1 MNEAEVLAKV
11 SLFSGMKAS
20 DLERIASLAQ
30 SHVFQAGETI
40 IREGD
45 RDGRLFVIVSGEVEV
60 VKALGKKN
68 ERYVR
73 TLGPLNYFGEM
84 ALIDDLVRSASV
96 VAKGETGVLILDQW
110 SLRQDIER
118 YPAMAFELMR
128 MLSQRIRAIEK
139 TIVDAIG
146 GLLPICAHCKKI
158 REDDGS
164 WVSIEKY
171 ISDHSEAEFSHGL
184 CPDCVKALYPQYA
197 KRLNEEK
204 KKGELEDK
212 VLRKQR

>member
-11 SLFSGMKAS
+11 SLFSNMKAS
-20 DLERIASLAQ
+20 DVERIASLAQ
-30 SHVFQAGETI
+30 SHMFQAGETI

-45 RDGRLFVIVSGEVEV
+45 RDGRLFVVVSGEVEII
-60 VKALGKKN
+60 KALGKKN

-73 TLGPLNYFGEM
+73 TLGPLSYFGEM

-184 CPDCVKALYPQYA
+184 CPDCVQELYPQYA
-197 KRLNEEK
+197 KRLTEEK
-204 KKGELEDK
+204 EEK
-212 VLRKQR
+212 

>member
-1 MNEAEVLAKV
+1 MNEVEVLAKV

-45 RDGRLFVIVSGEVEV
+45 RDGRLFVVVSGEVDV
-60 VKALGKKN
+60 IKGLGKKN

-73 TLGPLNYFGEM
+73 TLGPLSYFGEM

-110 SLRQDIER
+110 SLHQDIER

-184 CPDCVKALYPQYA
+184 CPDCVKELYPQYA
-197 KRLNEEK
+197 KRLTEEK
-204 KKGELEDK
+204 EEGS
-212 VLRKQR
+212 

>member
-1 MNEAEVLAKV
+1 MNEAEILAKV
-11 SLFSGMKAS
+11 SLFSDMKAS

-30 SHVFQAGETI
+30 SHVFQEGETI

-45 RDGRLFVIVSGEVEV
+45 RDGRLFVIVRGQVEV
-60 VKALGKKN
+60 VKGLGKKH

-96 VAKGETGVLILDQW
+96 VAKRETGVLILDQW

-158 REDDGS
+158 REDDGT
-164 WVSIEKY
+164 WIPIEQY

-197 KRLNEEK
+197 KRLTEEN
-204 KKGELEDK
+204 GEGS
-212 VLRKQR
+212 

>member
-139 TIVDAIG
+139 TIVDSIG

-158 REDDGS
+158 RNDQGYWQD
-164 WVSIEKY
+164 VAVY
-171 ISDHSEAEFSHGL
+171 VRDHSEAEFSHGN
-184 CPDCVKALYPQYA
+184 CPGCIKTFYLDIYEEDSE
-197 KRLNEEK
+197 NE
-204 KKGELEDK
+204 
-212 VLRKQR
+212 

>member
-20 DLERIASLAQ
+20 DLERIASVAQ

-60 VKALGKKN
+60 IKGLGKKN
-68 ERYVR
+68 ARYVR

-96 VAKGETGVLILDQW
+96 VAKGETGVLILDQQ
-110 SLRQDIER
+110 SFRQDIER

-164 WVSIEKY
+164 WVPIEKY

-184 CPDCVKALYPQYA
+184 CPDCLKSLYPQYA
-197 KRLNEEK
+197 KKLTEE
-204 KKGELEDK
+204 E
-212 VLRKQR
+212 R

>member
-11 SLFSGMKAS
+11 SLFSKMKAA
-20 DLERIASLAQ
+20 DLKRIASLAQ
-30 SHVFQAGETI
+30 SHVFQSGETI

-45 RDGRLFVIVSGEVEV
+45 RDGRLFVIVSGEVEII
-60 VKALGKKN
+60 KSLGKKN
-68 ERYVR
+68 ERFVR

-96 VAKGETGVLILDQW
+96 VAKRETGVLILDKW
-110 SLRQDIER
+110 SLRQEFER
-118 YPAMAFELMR
+118 YPAMALELMR

-158 REDDGS
+158 REDDS

-184 CPDCVKALYPQYA
+184 CPDCVEELYPQYA
-197 KRLNEEK
+197 KRLTEEK
-204 KKGELEDK
+204 EEG
-212 VLRKQR
+212 

>member
-1 MNEAEVLAKV
+1 MKKRDVLSKV
-11 SLFSGMKAS
+11 SLFSEMKES
-20 DLERIASLAQ
+20 DLDMIARLAQ
-30 SHVFQAGETI
+30 KEVFQAGETI
-40 IREGD
+40 FREGD

-60 VKALGKKN
+60 IKGLGKKN
-68 ERYVR
+68 ERHVR
-73 TLGPLNYFGEM
+73 NLGPLSYFGEM
-84 ALIDDLVRSASV
+84 ALIDDLVRSASIV
-96 VAKGETGVLILDQW
+96 TKKQTEVLILEQW
-110 SLRQDIER
+110 NLRQEIER

-139 TIVDAIG
+139 TIVEAIG

-184 CPDCVKALYPQYA
+184 CPDCVKELYPQYA
-197 KRLNEEK
+197 ERLSEEK
-204 KKGELEDK
+204 EGGT
-212 VLRKQR
+212 

>member
-11 SLFSGMKAS
+11 SLFSNMKAS
-20 DLERIASLAQ
+20 DVERIASLAQ
-30 SHVFQAGETI
+30 SHMFQAGETI

-45 RDGRLFVIVSGEVEV
+45 RDGRLFVIVSGEVEII
-60 VKALGKKN
+60 KALGKKN

-73 TLGPLNYFGEM
+73 TLGPLSYFGEM

-184 CPDCVKALYPQYA
+184 CPDCVQELYPQYA
-197 KRLNEEK
+197 KRLTEEK
-204 KKGELEDK
+204 EEK
-212 VLRKQR
+212 

>member
-45 RDGRLFVIVSGEVEV
+45 RDGRLFVVVSGEVEV
-60 VKALGKKN
+60 IKGLGKKN

-73 TLGPLNYFGEM
+73 TLGPLSYFGEM

-110 SLRQDIER
+110 SLHQDIER

-146 GLLPICAHCKKI
+146 GLVPICAHCKKI

-184 CPDCVKALYPQYA
+184 CPDCVKELYPQYA
-197 KRLNEEK
+197 KRLTEEK
-204 KKGELEDK
+204 EEGS
-212 VLRKQR
+212 

>member
-1 MNEAEVLAKV
+1 MDEAEVLAKV

-20 DLERIASLAQ
+20 DLERIAGLAQ

-45 RDGRLFVIVSGEVEV
+45 RDGRLFVIVSGEVDV
-60 VKALGKKN
+60 IKGLGKKT

-96 VAKGETGVLILDQW
+96 VAKGVTDVLILDQW
-110 SLRQDIER
+110 SLRQDIEK

-164 WVSIEKY
+164 WVSIERY

-197 KRLNEEK
+197 KRMTEEK
-204 KKGELEDK
+204 EEG
-212 VLRKQR
+212 

>member
-1 MNEAEVLAKV
+1 MNKRNVLSKV
-11 SLFSGMKAS
+11 SLFSEMKES
-20 DLERIASLAQ
+20 DLEMIARLAQ
-30 SHVFQAGETI
+30 NDRFQAGETI

-45 RDGRLFVIVSGEVEV
+45 RDGRLFVIVSGEVDV
-60 VKALGKKN
+60 IKGLGKRN

-73 TLGPLNYFGEM
+73 SLGPLTYFGEM
-84 ALIDDLVRSASV
+84 ALIDDLVRSASI
-96 VAKGETGVLILDQW
+96 VAREQTEVLILDKLT
-110 SLRQDIER
+110 LRQEIER

-184 CPDCVKALYPQYA
+184 CQDCVKELYPQYA
-197 KRLNEEK
+197 ERLSEEK
-204 KKGELEDK
+204 EGGT
-212 VLRKQR
+212 

>member
-1 MNEAEVLAKV
+1 MNAAEVLAKV
-11 SLFSGMKAS
+11 SLFSGMKAP
-20 DLERIASLAQ
+20 DLKRIASLAQ

-60 VKALGKKN
+60 IKCLGKKN

-73 TLGPLNYFGEM
+73 TLGPLSYFGEM

-96 VAKGETGVLILDQW
+96 VAKGETGVLILDKW

-164 WVSIEKY
+164 WVPIEKY

-184 CPDCVKALYPQYA
+184 CPDCLKALYPQYA
-197 KRLNEEK
+197 TRLTEEK
-204 KKGELEDK
+204 QKGELEGK
-212 VLRKQR
+212 

>member
-1 MNEAEVLAKV
+1 
-11 SLFSGMKAS
+11 MKMS
-20 DLERIASLAQ
+20 DLETIASLTQ
-30 SHVFQAGETI
+30 SLLFRPGETI

-60 VKALGKKN
+60 IKGLGKKN
-68 ERYVR
+68 ERRVR

-96 VAKGETGVLILDQW
+96 VAKEETDVLILDQ
-110 SLRQDIER
+110 STLRQEIER
-118 YPAMAFELMR
+118 YPAMAFELLR

-139 TIVDAIG
+139 TIVDAIDS
-146 GLLPICAHCKKI
+146 LLPICAHCKNI

-171 ISDHSEAEFSHGL
+171 ITDHSEAEFSHGL
-184 CPDCVKALYPQYA
+184 CPDCVKELYPQYA
-197 KRLNEEK
+197 KKLSDEK
-204 KKGELEDK
+204 KEGS
-212 VLRKQR
+212 

>member
-1 MNEAEVLAKV
+1 MNAAEVLAKV

-40 IREGD
+40 IKEGD

-60 VKALGKKN
+60 IKGLGKKT

-96 VAKGETGVLILDQW
+96 VAKGVTDVLILDQW

-164 WVSIEKY
+164 WVPIEKY

-197 KRLNEEK
+197 TRPTEEK
-204 KKGELEDK
+204 AEEGE
-212 VLRKQR
+212 

>member
-1 MNEAEVLAKV
+1 MNKAEVLAKV

-20 DLERIASLAQ
+20 DLERIASLAK
-30 SHVFQAGETI
+30 SHVFQEGETI

-45 RDGRLFVIVSGEVEV
+45 RDGRLFVIVSGEVDV
-60 VKALGKKN
+60 IKGLGKKN

-73 TLGPLNYFGEM
+73 TLGPLSYFGEM

-96 VAKGETGVLILDQW
+96 VAKGETGVLILDQG
-110 SLRQDIER
+110 SLRQNIER

-164 WVSIEKY
+164 WVPVEKY

-184 CPDCVKALYPQYA
+184 CPDCVESLYPQYA
-197 KRLNEEK
+197 KRLSEK
-204 KKGELEDK
+204 KEEE
-212 VLRKQR
+212 

>member
-1 MNEAEVLAKV
+1 MNEVEVLAKV

-45 RDGRLFVIVSGEVEV
+45 RDGRLFVVVSGEVDV
-60 VKALGKKN
+60 IKGLGKKN
-68 ERYVR
+68 ESYVR
-73 TLGPLNYFGEM
+73 TLGPLSYFGEM

-110 SLRQDIER
+110 SLHQDIER

-204 KKGELEDK
+204 EEG
-212 VLRKQR
+212 

>member
-11 SLFSGMKAS
+11 TLFSGMKAS

-45 RDGRLFVIVSGEVEV
+45 RDGRLFVVVSGEVEV
-60 VKALGKKN
+60 IKGLGKKN

-73 TLGPLNYFGEM
+73 TLGPLSYFGEM

-110 SLRQDIER
+110 SLHQDIER

-158 REDDGS
+158 REDDGL

-184 CPDCVKALYPQYA
+184 CPDCVKELYPQYA
-197 KRLNEEK
+197 KRLTEEK
-204 KKGELEDK
+204 EEGS
-212 VLRKQR
+212 

>member
-1 MNEAEVLAKV
+1 MDEAEVLAKV

-20 DLERIASLAQ
+20 DLERIAGLAQ

-60 VKALGKKN
+60 IKGLGKKT

-96 VAKGETGVLILDQW
+96 VAKGVTDVLILDQW

-128 MLSQRIRAIEK
+128 MLSQRIRGIEK

-164 WVSIEKY
+164 WVS
-171 ISDHSEAEFSHGL
+171 EAEFSHGL

-197 KRLNEEK
+197 KRMTEEK
-204 KKGELEDK
+204 EEG
-212 VLRKQR
+212 

>member
-1 MNEAEVLAKV
+1 MDEAEVLAKV

-20 DLERIASLAQ
+20 DLERIAGLAQ

-45 RDGRLFVIVSGEVEV
+45 RDGRLFVIVSGEVDV
-60 VKALGKKN
+60 IKGLGKKT

-96 VAKGETGVLILDQW
+96 VAKGVTDVLILDQW
-110 SLRQDIER
+110 SLRQDIEK

-164 WVSIEKY
+164 WVSIERY

-197 KRLNEEK
+197 KRMTKEKEE
-204 KKGELEDK
+204 G
-212 VLRKQR
+212 

>member
-1 MNEAEVLAKV
+1 MNEAKVLAKV
-11 SLFSGMKAS
+11 SLFSKMKAS

-45 RDGRLFVIVSGEVEV
+45 RDGRLFVIVSGEVDII
-60 VKALGKKN
+60 KGLGKKN

-96 VAKGETGVLILDQW
+96 VAKGETGVLILDQLT
-110 SLRQDIER
+110 LRQDIER

-128 MLSQRIRAIEK
+128 MLSQRIRGIEK

-158 REDDGS
+158 REEDGS

-184 CPDCVKALYPQYA
+184 CPDCVTQLYPQYA
-197 KRLNEEK
+197 KRLTEEK
-204 KKGELEDK
+204 EEG
-212 VLRKQR
+212 

>member
-11 SLFSGMKAS
+11 SLFSNMKES
-20 DLERIASLAQ
+20 DVERIASLAQ
-30 SHVFQAGETI
+30 SHMFQAGETI

-45 RDGRLFVIVSGEVEV
+45 RDGRLFVIVSGEVEII
-60 VKALGKKN
+60 KALGKKN

-73 TLGPLNYFGEM
+73 TLGPLNYFCEM

-96 VAKGETGVLILDQW
+96 VAKGETSVLILDQW

-184 CPDCVKALYPQYA
+184 CPDCVKELYPQYA
-197 KRLNEEK
+197 KRLTEEK
-204 KKGELEDK
+204 EEGS
-212 VLRKQR
+212 

>member
-11 SLFSGMKAS
+11 SLFSGMRAS

-30 SHVFQAGETI
+30 SHVFQAGQTI

-60 VKALGKKN
+60 IKGLGKKT

-96 VAKGETGVLILDQW
+96 VAKGETDVLILDQW
-110 SLRQDIER
+110 RLRQDIER

-184 CPDCVKALYPQYA
+184 CPDCVKALYPEFCHG
-197 KRLNEEK
+197 RSETS
-204 KKGELEDK
+204 
-212 VLRKQR
+212 LREPGCS

>member
-1 MNEAEVLAKV
+1 MNKTDVLSKV
-11 SLFSGMKAS
+11 SLFSEMKKS
-20 DLERIASLAQ
+20 DLEMIAKLAQ
-30 SHVFQAGETI
+30 NERFQAGDTI

-45 RDGRLFVIVSGEVEV
+45 RDGRLFVVVSGEVDV
-60 VKALGKKN
+60 IKGLGKRN

-73 TLGPLNYFGEM
+73 SLGPLTYFGEM
-84 ALIDDLVRSASV
+84 ALIDDLVRSASI
-96 VAKGETGVLILDQW
+96 VAREQTEVLILDQW
-110 SLRQDIER
+110 TLRQEIER

-184 CPDCVKALYPQYA
+184 CPDCVKELYPQYA
-197 KRLNEEK
+197 ERLSEEK
-204 KKGELEDK
+204 EGGT
-212 VLRKQR
+212 

>member
-1 MNEAEVLAKV
+1 MNAAEVLAKV

-40 IREGD
+40 IKEGD

-60 VKALGKKN
+60 IKGLGKRN

-73 TLGPLNYFGEM
+73 TLGPLSYFGEM

-164 WVSIEKY
+164 WVPIEKY

-197 KRLNEEK
+197 TRPTEEK
-204 KKGELEDK
+204 AEEGE
-212 VLRKQR
+212 

>member
-45 RDGRLFVIVSGEVEV
+45 RDGRLFVVVSGEVAV
-60 VKALGKKN
+60 IKGLGKKN

-73 TLGPLNYFGEM
+73 TLGPLSYFGEM

-110 SLRQDIER
+110 SLHQDIER

-184 CPDCVKALYPQYA
+184 CPDCVKELYPQYA
-197 KRLNEEK
+197 KRLTEEK
-204 KKGELEDK
+204 EEGS
-212 VLRKQR
+212 

>member
-11 SLFSGMKAS
+11 SLFSGMKGS

-30 SHVFQAGETI
+30 SQVFQAGETI

-45 RDGRLFVIVSGEVEV
+45 RDGRLFVIVSGEVDII
-60 VKALGKKN
+60 KGLGKKN

-73 TLGPLNYFGEM
+73 TLGPLSYFGEM

-96 VAKGETGVLILDQW
+96 VAKGETDVLILDQW

-164 WVSIEKY
+164 WVSVERY

-184 CPDCVKALYPQYA
+184 CPDCVKELYPQYA
-197 KRLNEEK
+197 KRLTEE
-204 KKGELEDK
+204 ES
-212 VLRKQR
+212 

>member
-60 VKALGKKN
+60 IKGLGRKN
-68 ERYVR
+68 ERHVR
-73 TLGPLNYFGEM
+73 NLGPLSYFGEM
-84 ALIDDLVRSASV
+84 ALIDDLVRSASI
-96 VAKGETGVLILDQW
+96 VAREQTEVLILDQW
-110 SLRQDIER
+110 NLRQEIER
-118 YPAMAFELMR
+118 YPAMAFELLR

-139 TIVDAIG
+139 TIVDAID

-171 ISDHSEAEFSHGL
+171 ITDHSEAEFSHGL
-184 CPDCVKALYPQYA
+184 CPDCVKELYPQYA
-197 KRLNEEK
+197 KRLSEEK
-204 KKGELEDK
+204 DK
-212 VLRKQR
+212 VS